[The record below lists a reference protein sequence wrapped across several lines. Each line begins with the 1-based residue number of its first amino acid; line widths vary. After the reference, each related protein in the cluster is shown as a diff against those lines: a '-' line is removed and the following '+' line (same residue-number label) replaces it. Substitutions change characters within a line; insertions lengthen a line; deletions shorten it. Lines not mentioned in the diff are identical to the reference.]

1 MSPTLTLTTAELGQR
16 WGMHPGTLA
25 NWRLFKRGPVY
36 QKKGTRVSYTL
47 DAVEA
52 FEKASEIKPR
62 VASQLPTRR
71 RARKQK
77 NGA

>member
-1 MSPTLTLTTAELGQR
+1 MSTTLTTAQLGER

-36 QKKGTRVSYTL
+36 QKKGTRVTYTL
-47 DAVEA
+47 EAVVA
-52 FEKASEIKPR
+52 FEQASEIKPR
-62 VASQLPTRR
+62 VASRLPVRR
-71 RARKQK
+71 RARKPK